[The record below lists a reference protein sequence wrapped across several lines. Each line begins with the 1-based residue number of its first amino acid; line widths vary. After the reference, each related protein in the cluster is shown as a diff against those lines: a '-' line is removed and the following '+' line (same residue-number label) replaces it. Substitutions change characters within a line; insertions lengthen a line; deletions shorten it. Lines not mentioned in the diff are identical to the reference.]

1 MKERRKKEVGQSP
14 YCNPLLY
21 LVLLGFLHLLLKC
34 FLYPIT
40 IGSVAYLIMKTIG
53 TGAREGEVEVG
64 DDETYNVR
72 KGCVFFEIYALYSI
86 R

>member
-1 MKERRKKEVGQSP
+1 MKETRKKEVGQSP
-14 YCNPLLY
+14 YYNPLLY

-40 IGSVAYLIMKTIG
+40 IGSMAYLIMKTIG
-53 TGAREGEVEVG
+53 TGAREGEMGVG
-64 DDETYNVR
+64 DDKAYNVR
-72 KGCVFFEIYALYSI
+72 EGCVFFENYALYSI